1 MSSNELTLQD
11 GALQT
16 AQQEAVEDE
25 IDASIQNEVSPI
37 LVQDDLEFDPISVTR
52 LGGTLPWNTDSKTLQ
67 CNETITDADGDS
79 NIRLDYECTC
89 TLNQLRTLQRMRAN
103 PNNVELISPSYS
115 GPVTFDQL
123 KFERVPDAN
132 GGIRADVGEDNQPRY
147 LVQLQSKEESE
158 NTDG

>member
-1 MSSNELTLQD
+1 MSSNELTVQD
-11 GALQT
+11 PALLT

-25 IDASIQNEVSPI
+25 INAALQNEVSPI

-52 LGGTLPWNTDSKTLQ
+52 FAGTLPWNTDSKTLQ

-89 TLNQLRTLQRMRAN
+89 TLNQLRTLQQMRAN
-103 PNNVELISPSYS
+103 PNNVELVSPSYS

-123 KFERVPDAN
+123 KFERIPDAN
-132 GGIRADVGEDNQPRY
+132 GGIRADVGPDEQPRY
-147 LVQLQSKEESE
+147 LVQLQTKEETEGS
-158 NTDG
+158 D